1 MSTTDDGLWPE
12 EPVPAEV
19 QPKPRAGDESDV
31 QRNLAETQ
39 DRLHQVVDE
48 LDNTRKRNARQAA
61 DLRAGARAEAAAA
74 WLPIIDNLDRALEA
88 VKQRPASPDSASA
101 RESSAG
107 CEGLVDGVAAVRDQ
121 AVGVLESLG
130 FRRHAETRVPFDPF
144 LHEAVG
150 VTYDVDA
157 EPGTVVKVV
166 RPGYGEGGRQLRP
179 AGVVVAGARE

>member
-19 QPKPRAGDESDV
+19 QPKPRAGDEADV
-31 QRNLAETQ
+31 QRNLAETE
-39 DRLHQVVDE
+39 DRLHRVVAE

-74 WLPIIDNLDRALEA
+74 WLPIIDNLDRALESA
-88 VKQRPASPDSASA
+88 TQREGSA
-101 RESSAG
+101 R
-107 CEGLVDGVAAVRDQ
+107 CEGLVDGVAAARDQ

-157 EPGTVVKVV
+157 EPGTVVQVV

-179 AGVVVAGARE
+179 TGVVVAGVRE